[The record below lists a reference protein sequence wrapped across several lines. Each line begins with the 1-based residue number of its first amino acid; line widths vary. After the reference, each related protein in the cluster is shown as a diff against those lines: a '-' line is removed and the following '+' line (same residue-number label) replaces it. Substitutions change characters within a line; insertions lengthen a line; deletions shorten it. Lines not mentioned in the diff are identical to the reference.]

1 MITALEFRKVTK
13 NYRHRDMTPAA
24 ASWRDRLGKWFKKSP
39 TFTAL
44 DDVSFAVD
52 TGEALGIIGHNG
64 AGKTTTLKLLSR
76 ITAPTAG
83 EILIRGT
90 LSPLIELSSG
100 FHPELTG
107 RENIYLNGAQF
118 GMTRKEIGQKLQ
130 SIVEFSEIGR
140 FLDVPVKRYSS
151 GMHLRLAFAIAAH
164 LEPDSLLLD
173 EVLAVGDFAFQRKCL
188 ARIDELKQAK
198 KTIVFISH
206 DLAAVER
213 LCDRVLLLSHGRI
226 LREGRP
232 REVILE
238 YQQCSLTAS
247 APPNF
252 AGQLSRTVECTA
264 FSYTSTS
271 RNGSKNVQTGDG
283 MTVTV
288 EFFAKQAVSGLVI
301 NVYVY
306 WPSGYLCTHLST
318 GAEGFT
324 AEKGPGH
331 VEFDCPVVNL
341 VPGFFLVDVAIER
354 TPEILDWRYRCGY
367 LRVDPGDKA
376 AIGDIY
382 LPHSW
387 SSRSG
392 GNGSSATRR
401 EDDHHPVNLPQ

>member
-1 MITALEFRKVTK
+1 MLTALEFREVTK
-13 NYRHRDMTPAA
+13 NYRPRDVMGTT
-24 ASWRDRLGKWFKKSP
+24 ASWRDRVGNWFNGSS

-64 AGKTTTLKLLSR
+64 AGKSTVLKLLSR

-83 EILIRGT
+83 EIRIRGS

-107 RENIYLNGAQF
+107 RENIYLSGAQF
-118 GMTRKEIGQKLQ
+118 GMTRKEIAKKLP
-130 SIVEFSEIGR
+130 SIAEFSEIGR
-140 FLDVPVKRYSS
+140 FLDLPVKRYSS
-151 GMHLRLAFAIAAH
+151 GMYLRLSFAIAAH
-164 LEPDSLLLD
+164 LEPENLLLD

-188 ARIDELKQAK
+188 ARVDELKRDK

-213 LCDRVLLLSHGRI
+213 ICDRVLLLSQGRI

-232 REVILE
+232 HEVILE
-238 YQQCSLTAS
+238 YQRSSLISS
-247 APPNF
+247 APPTF

-264 FSYTSTS
+264 FSYSSTS
-271 RNGSKNVQTGDG
+271 RNGSNNVHTGDG

-288 EFFAKQAVSGLVI
+288 EFFAQQTVSELVI
-301 NVYVY
+301 NVYLY
-306 WPSGYLCTHLST
+306 WPSGYLCTYLTT

-324 AEKGPGH
+324 AEKGPGY
-331 VEFDCPVVNL
+331 VEFHCPVVNL
-341 VPGFFLVDVAIER
+341 VSGFFLVDVAIER
-354 TPEILDWRYRCGY
+354 TPEIMDWRHRCGY
-367 LRVDPGDKA
+367 LRVDPGDKGI
-376 AIGDIY
+376 IGDVY

-387 SSRSG
+387 LCRPG
-392 GNGSSATRR
+392 RGQKSSASSTVR
-401 EDDHHPVNLPQ
+401 NA